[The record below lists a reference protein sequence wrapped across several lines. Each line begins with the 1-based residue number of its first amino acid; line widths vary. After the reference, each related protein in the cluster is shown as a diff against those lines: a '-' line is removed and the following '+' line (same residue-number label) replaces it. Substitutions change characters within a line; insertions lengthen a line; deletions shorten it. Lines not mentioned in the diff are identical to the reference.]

1 MQPHLLIQTKS
12 NYPIYQESS
21 GLAMSEVIF
30 PLDQSDLSFTASGGS
45 TVRRSILPS
54 GVRVL
59 TEHMPGA
66 QSVSVSFSVAV
77 GSRDE
82 TDGHHG
88 STHFLE
94 HLLFKG
100 TKKRTAL
107 DIAVAFDSVG
117 GSSNA
122 STGKEHTSYYARVQ
136 DSALPLAVDVIG
148 DMLASSLID
157 PKEFENERTV
167 ILEELA
173 MNDDDPQDVAHEAFA
188 EAVLGSHSLGRPIGG
203 TKETITAVS
212 RDAVWEH
219 YQANYRP
226 QDLVIAAAGGVEHS
240 ALISLVEKALTDAG
254 WDLSKTAMPVERRLL
269 HPAEISRGSAL
280 KVIKRPIAQANVLLG
295 MQGLV
300 ADDERR
306 YAMGILNTVLG
317 GGMSSR
323 MFQEIREKRG
333 LAYSVYSFNQGYSD
347 GAYFGLYAGCSPA
360 KTAEVTSLMVAELE
374 SIANSG
380 IRQDE
385 LDLAKGNISGSLAL
399 KYESTMARMN
409 RLISAEIVNGEFFDL
424 DDSLQHVHAVSLDDV
439 QSLAA
444 DLVGRERSIVA
455 VGDVDEST
463 FAEFI

>member
-1 MQPHLLIQTKS
+1 
-12 NYPIYQESS
+12 
-21 GLAMSEVIF
+21 MSEVLF

-82 TDGHHG
+82 TDGHFG

-100 TKKRTAL
+100 TKKRSAL
-107 DIAVAFDSVG
+107 EIAVAFDSVG

-136 DSALPLAVDVIG
+136 DKALPLAVDVIG

-188 EAVLGSHSLGRPIGG
+188 QAVLGDHPLGRPIGG
-203 TKETITAVS
+203 TNETISAVT
-212 RDAVWEH
+212 RDAVWGH
-219 YQANYRP
+219 YQDNYRP
-226 QDLVIAAAGGVEHS
+226 QDLVIAAAGGVEHGQLIHLVET
-240 ALISLVEKALTDAG
+240 ALIEAG
-254 WDLSKTAMPVERRLL
+254 WDLNKQANPVERRLL
-269 HPAEISRGSAL
+269 HPARISRGTEL
-280 KVIKRPIAQANVLLG
+280 KVIQRPIAQANVLLG

-360 KTAEVTSLMVAELE
+360 KTAEVTRLMVAELE
-374 SIANSG
+374 KIVTDG

-385 LDLAKGNISGSLAL
+385 LELAKGNISGSLAL

-424 DDSLQHVHAVSLDDV
+424 DDSLLHVNAVTLADV
-439 QSLAA
+439 QNLAA
-444 DLVGRERSIVA
+444 DLIRRERSIVA
-455 VGDVDEST
+455 VGDIDEST

>member
-1 MQPHLLIQTKS
+1 
-12 NYPIYQESS
+12 
-21 GLAMSEVIF
+21 MSEILF
-30 PLDQSDLSFTASGGS
+30 PLDQNDLSFTASGGS
-45 TVRRSILPS
+45 SVRRSILPS

-66 QSVSVSFSVAV
+66 QSVSISFSVAV

-107 DIAVAFDSVG
+107 EIAVAFDSVG

-148 DMLASSLID
+148 DMLTSSLID
-157 PKEFENERTV
+157 SKEFENERTV

-188 EAVLGSHSLGRPIGG
+188 EAVLGEHALGRPIGG
-203 TKETITAVS
+203 TSETITAVT
-212 RDAVWEH
+212 RDAVWSH

-226 QDLVIAAAGGVEHS
+226 QDLVIAAAGGVEH
-240 ALISLVEKALTDAG
+240 ANLIELVEKSLLEAG
-254 WDLSKTAMPVERRLL
+254 WDLNKSAQPVERRLL
-269 HPAEISRGSAL
+269 HPARISRGSEL
-280 KVIKRPIAQANVLLG
+280 KVIKRPIAQSNVLIG
-295 MQGLV
+295 VQGLV

-347 GAYFGLYAGCSPA
+347 AAYFGLYAGCSPA
-360 KTAEVTSLMVAELE
+360 KTAEVTRLMISEFE
-374 SIANSG
+374 KIASEG

-424 DDSLQHVHAVSLDDV
+424 DDSLRHVHAVTLADI
-439 QSLAA
+439 QSLAQE
-444 DLVGRERSIVA
+444 LVTRERSIVA
-455 VGDVDEST
+455 VGDVDEAT
-463 FAEFI
+463 FAEFL

>member
-1 MQPHLLIQTKS
+1 
-12 NYPIYQESS
+12 
-21 GLAMSEVIF
+21 MSEVLF
-30 PLDQSDLSFTASGGS
+30 PLDQNELSFTASGGS
-45 TVRRSILPS
+45 SIRRTILPS

-59 TEHMPGA
+59 TESMPGA

-122 STGKEHTSYYARVQ
+122 STGKENTNYYARVQ
-136 DSALPLAVDVIG
+136 DSALPVAVDVIA
-148 DMLASSLID
+148 DMLTSSLID
-157 PKEFENERTV
+157 ATEFENERTV

-173 MNDDDPQDVAHEAFA
+173 MNDDDPQDVAHEAFSA
-188 EAVLGSHSLGRPIGG
+188 AVLGDHPLGRPIGG
-203 TKETITAVS
+203 TEETINAVT
-212 RDAVWEH
+212 REAVWDH
-219 YQANYRP
+219 YQQNYRP
-226 QDLVIAAAGGVEHS
+226 QDLVVVAAGGVNHS
-240 ALISLVEKALTDAG
+240 QLIDLVEKGLVDAG
-254 WDLSKTAMPVERRLL
+254 WDLGKQAHPVERRIAGQV
-269 HPAEISRGSAL
+269 PVKRGSEL
-280 KVIKRPIAQANVLLG
+280 LVINRPTQQANILVG
-295 MQGLV
+295 MQGLI

-347 GAYFGLYAGCSPA
+347 AAYFGLYAGCSPA
-360 KTAEVTSLMVAELE
+360 KTAEVTALMLSEFQKIATEGIREDELE
-374 SIANSG
+374 
-380 IRQDE
+380 
-385 LDLAKGNISGSLAL
+385 LAKGNISGSLAL
-399 KYESTMARMN
+399 KFESTAARMN
-409 RLISAEIVNGEFFDL
+409 RLVAAEIVNGQFYDL
-424 DDSLQHVHAVSLDDV
+424 NDTLAHVNAVSLEDV
-439 QSLAA
+439 RSLAQE
-444 DLVGRERSIVA
+444 LLSRERSIVA
-455 VGDVDEST
+455 VGDLKEST
-463 FAEFI
+463 FAEFL